1 MRQSMKAGQLALVL
15 GAGALLAGCQTMGY
29 GQGAQ
34 PTQSGPP
41 PVVVTVGKPGE
52 ASTTSSMSSAPKATV
67 LPYAEGDVKF
77 IQGMIT
83 HHAQA
88 IEMVNLLKTRTDSES
103 MRMMALRIEVSQN
116 DEIGWM
122 RRWLDERKQPQPS
135 EHAHHM
141 PGGMMPGMLS
151 TEEMQKLSEAKG
163 VDFDRLFLEGMIKH
177 HMGALIMVE
186 ELLKSPGAAQQPD
199 MFDFASH
206 VDSDQRMEIA
216 RMGQM
221 LQAMKK

>member
-1 MRQSMKAGQLALVL
+1 MHHTTRLAGVLLLTSTSLTACQSMSSQ
-15 GAGALLAGCQTMGY
+15 AGA
-29 GQGAQ
+29 
-34 PTQSGPP
+34 
-41 PVVVTVGKPGE
+41 PVVVTMGRPGE
-52 ASTTSSMSSAPKATV
+52 ASTSAPMSTAAKGVT
-67 LPYAEGDVKF
+67 LPYAKGDVTF
-77 IQGMIT
+77 ISGMIT

-88 IEMVNLLKTRTDSES
+88 IEMVNLLKSRTDSES

-116 DEIGWM
+116 DEIAWM

-151 TEEMQKLSEAKG
+151 DAEMTKLAAAKG
-163 VDFDRLFLEGMIKH
+163 PEFDRLFLEGMIKH

-186 ELLKSPGAAQQPD
+186 ELFNAPGSAQQAD

-206 VDSDQRMEIA
+206 VDADQRMEIS
-216 RMGQM
+216 RMTQM
-221 LQAMKK
+221 LKDMKDK

>member
-1 MRQSMKAGQLALVL
+1 MHHTTRLVGVLLLTATSLTACQSMSSQ
-15 GAGALLAGCQTMGY
+15 AGA
-29 GQGAQ
+29 
-34 PTQSGPP
+34 
-41 PVVVTVGKPGE
+41 PVVVTMGRPGE
-52 ASTTSSMSSAPKATV
+52 ASTSAPMSTAAKGVT
-67 LPYAEGDVKF
+67 LPYAKGDVTF
-77 IQGMIT
+77 ISGMIT

-88 IEMVNLLKTRTDSES
+88 IEMVNLLKSRTESES

-116 DEIGWM
+116 DEIAWM

-151 TEEMQKLSEAKG
+151 DAEMATLAAAKG
-163 VDFDRLFLEGMIKH
+163 PAFDRLFLEGMIKH

-186 ELLKSPGAAQQPD
+186 ELFNAPGSAQQAD

-206 VDSDQRMEIA
+206 VASDQRMEIS
-216 RMGQM
+216 RMTQM
-221 LQAMKK
+221 LKDMKDK

>member
-1 MRQSMKAGQLALVL
+1 MRPTTRLV
-15 GAGALLAGCQTMGY
+15 GSLLLTATSLTACQTMPST
-29 GQGAQ
+29 QAGA
-34 PTQSGPP
+34 
-41 PVVVTVGKPGE
+41 PVVVTMGRPGE
-52 ASTTSSMSSAPKATV
+52 ASTSAPMSTAAKGVT
-67 LPYAEGDVKF
+67 LPYAKGDVTF
-77 IQGMIT
+77 ISGMIT

-88 IEMVNLLKTRTDSES
+88 IEMVNLLKSRTESES

-116 DEIGWM
+116 DEIAWM

-151 TEEMQKLSEAKG
+151 DADIAKLAAAKG
-163 VDFDRLFLEGMIKH
+163 PEFDRLFLEGMIKH

-186 ELLKSPGAAQQPD
+186 ELFNAPGSAQQAD

-206 VDSDQRMEIA
+206 VDSDQRMEIS
-216 RMGQM
+216 RMTQM
-221 LQAMKK
+221 LKDMKDK